1 MISGAEVHLASI
13 ILLWFSLTLMFPHS
27 WQLSYF
33 VKVFTTTK
41 CTDIALPS
49 ASGWSY
55 RSTKCWVCNPNW
67 PCCQVLKQGGS
78 SLCPEMFSRGF
89 PGPNL
94 VVLSGNSLTES
105 STMKKKTH
113 TFHICP
119 VQFLRQLHRVHQE
132 SASTWL
138 AKFLANGSL

>member
-105 STMKKKTH
+105 SLLGTMKKKITQWS
-113 TFHICP
+113 TS
-119 VQFLRQLHRVHQE
+119 VQYSFWDSCTGYIRNQPALGWP
-132 SASTWL
+132 SS
-138 AKFLANGSL
+138 

>member
-33 VKVFTTTK
+33 VKVFTTRK

-78 SLCPEMFSRGF
+78 SLCPEMSSRGF

-105 STMKKKTH
+105 SLLGTMKKKNTQRS
-113 TFHICP
+113 TS
-119 VQFLRQLHRVHQE
+119 VQYSFWDSCTGYIRNQPALGWP
-132 SASTWL
+132 SS
-138 AKFLANGSL
+138 